1 MVTPLQPRVS
11 MHAWALSAAL
21 ETQNVNIRGISA
33 GLSAWM
39 LGEDFDNRHYAYE
52 MGLEYD
58 GVDYQRGDHVI
69 SGLLRELGRYGREDA
84 ARLFPQLVS
93 AVARDHLMY
102 GRCMFE
108 LFEDAD
114 SDTPGPRLG
123 VLPGWSLKHRW
134 GGTFQATPR
143 AGKLEWRR
151 LPTTALIELR
161 LPGRLGKELY
171 RTRKFLQVLD
181 AHRAGD
187 PAVWATAQSTGYD
200 FNTHR
205 NSLDEMA
212 ARATKSIGWDGRELF
227 LERATNSYR
236 TYRRLQFLRTWLIL
250 VSSTTKALNRI
261 CSHPEVNARTSM
273 KVRVT
278 GLPTIEHVERHMA
291 AVIDGT
297 ESLDDIFN
305 NVLHPRRT

>member
-84 ARLFPQLVS
+84 ARLLPRTVS
-93 AVARDHLMY
+93 ADARDYLMY

-108 LFEDAD
+108 LFEDAH

-123 VLPGWSLKHRW
+123 VLPGWLLKHRW

-212 ARATKSIGWDGRELF
+212 ARATKSIRLGRT
-227 LERATNSYR
+227 RALSGTRNEQ
-236 TYRRLQFLRTWLIL
+236 LP
-250 VSSTTKALNRI
+250 
-261 CSHPEVNARTSM
+261 H
-273 KVRVT
+273 
-278 GLPTIEHVERHMA
+278 LPTASIPAHLANSGLVHNE
-291 AVIDGT
+291 GT
-297 ESLDDIFN
+297 EPHLQPSRGERPHVTEGTRHRFAY
-305 NVLHPRRT
+305 HRTRRTPYGRRQRRHRITGRHLQPSAS